1 MINDNDSLTVLKDVA
16 MSAVIEQRRRRRW
29 GIFFKLVF
37 LLYVTGFIILNFLPI
52 DFTSTS
58 LGKKHT
64 ALVDLNGA
72 ILPDTATTADSIVS
86 GLRAA
91 FEDKDTEAVILRIN
105 SPGGSPVQSD
115 YVYTEIKRLRE
126 KYPEIKLYA
135 VCSDVCASGAYYIAA
150 AADAIYANP
159 SSVIG
164 SIGVLMNGFG
174 FVGTMEK
181 VGVSRRLLTSG
192 EHKGFLDPFSP
203 MSEWDKT
210 YTQHVLDEV
219 HDTFVARVKAGRG
232 SRLNDT
238 DPNLFSGLFWTGIDA
253 KRLGLI
259 DDFGSTGSV
268 ARDII
273 KNDNIVDFTQQQT
286 VLERLAERFGASF
299 SKEIGTMLGLNGS
312 VSLR

>member
-37 LLYVTGFIILNFLPI
+37 LLYVTGFIVLNFLPI

-238 DPNLFSGLFWTGIDA
+238 DPNLFSGLFWTGVDA

-299 SKEIGTMLGLNGS
+299 SKEIGTMLGLSGG